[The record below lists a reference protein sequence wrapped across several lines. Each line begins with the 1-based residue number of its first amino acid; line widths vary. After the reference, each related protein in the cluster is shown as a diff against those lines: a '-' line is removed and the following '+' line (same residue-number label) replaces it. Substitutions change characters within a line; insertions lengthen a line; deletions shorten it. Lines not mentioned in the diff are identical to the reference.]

1 MNVIL
6 QSVYAGNVNY
16 YAAILKSENVIV
28 DINEHFLK
36 QSYRNRC
43 VIAGA
48 NGPLNLIVPVKRK
61 TGRVKLKDVEIDY
74 SENWQKI
81 HWKSIESA
89 YRTSP
94 YFEFYEDR
102 FKVLY
107 FAKEFKLLMN
117 WNSAI
122 NNAILTSLKHEPEIR
137 ISEKYI
143 SETDGY
149 EDLRSEIH
157 PKKQITSHYKVN
169 SYPQVFDDRMEFLPN
184 ISVLDLLFNEGPAA
198 YQLLLQ

>member
-16 YAAILKSENVIV
+16 YAALLKADEVLIDV
-28 DINEHFLK
+28 NEHFLK

-48 NGPLNLIVPVKRK
+48 NGPLNLIVSVKRK

-94 YFEFYEDR
+94 YFEFYED
-102 FKVLY
+102 K
-107 FAKEFKLLMN
+107 FKLLYASKEINLLMD
-117 WNSAI
+117 WNFAI
-122 NNAILTSLKHEPEIR
+122 HKAILNCLKHEVKQQKT
-137 ISEKYI
+137 EKYFSDI
-143 SETDGY
+143 DGY

-169 SYPQVFDDRMEFLPN
+169 TYPQVFDDRMDFLPN

-198 YQLLLQ
+198 SQWLLR

>member
-16 YAAILKSENVIV
+16 YAAILKSDKVLV
-28 DINEHFLK
+28 DVNEHFLK

-48 NGPLNLIVPVKRK
+48 NGPLNLIVPVRRK
-61 TGRVKLKDVEIDY
+61 NGRVKLKDIEIDY

-102 FKVLY
+102 FKALY
-107 FAKEFKLLMN
+107 ASKELKLLMD
-117 WNSAI
+117 WNFAI
-122 NNAILTSLKHEPEIR
+122 NNAILKSLKYESEIN
-137 ISEKYI
+137 ISDKYVVEK
-143 SETDGY
+143 DGF
-149 EDLRSEIH
+149 EDLRGKIH
-157 PKKQITSHYKVN
+157 PKKQHTSHCQIN
-169 SYPQVFDDRMEFLPN
+169 IYPQVFDDRMDFLPN

-198 YQLLLQ
+198 CQKLLQ

>member
-1 MNVIL
+1 MNIIL

-102 FKVLY
+102 FKALY
-107 FAKEFKLLMN
+107 FSKEFKLLMN
-117 WNSAI
+117 WNLAI
-122 NNAILTSLKHEPEIR
+122 NNAIQT
-137 ISEKYI
+137 
-143 SETDGY
+143 
-149 EDLRSEIH
+149 
-157 PKKQITSHYKVN
+157 
-169 SYPQVFDDRMEFLPN
+169 
-184 ISVLDLLFNEGPAA
+184 
-198 YQLLLQ
+198 

>member
-1 MNVIL
+1 
-6 QSVYAGNVNY
+6 
-16 YAAILKSENVIV
+16 
-28 DINEHFLK
+28 
-36 QSYRNRC
+36 
-43 VIAGA
+43 
-48 NGPLNLIVPVKRK
+48 
-61 TGRVKLKDVEIDY
+61 
-74 SENWQKI
+74 
-81 HWKSIESA
+81 
-89 YRTSP
+89 
-94 YFEFYEDR
+94 
-102 FKVLY
+102 
-107 FAKEFKLLMN
+107 MN

-122 NNAILTSLKHEPEIR
+122 NNAILKSLKHETKIS

>member
-6 QSVYAGNVNY
+6 QSVYAGNVHY

-28 DINEHFLK
+28 DVNEHFLK

-102 FKVLY
+102 FKALY
-107 FAKEFKLLMN
+107 FSKEFKLLMN
-117 WNSAI
+117 WNLAI

-169 SYPQVFDDRMEFLPN
+169 SYPQVFDDRMDFLPN
-184 ISVLDLLFNEGPAA
+184 ISVLDLLFNEGPVA

>member
-16 YAAILKSENVIV
+16 YAALLKADEVLIDV
-28 DINEHFLK
+28 NEHFLK

-102 FKVLY
+102 FKALY
-107 FAKEFKLLMN
+107 FSKEFKLLMN
-117 WNSAI
+117 WNLAI
-122 NNAILTSLKHEPEIR
+122 NNAILTSLKHESEIR

-157 PKKQITSHYKVN
+157 PKKQITTHYKVN
-169 SYPQVFDDRMEFLPN
+169 SYPQVFDDRMDFLPN

>member
-16 YAAILKSENVIV
+16 YAALLKADKVLIDV
-28 DINEHFLK
+28 NEHFLK

-48 NGPLNLIVPVKRK
+48 NGPLNLIVSVKRK
-61 TGRVKLKDVEIDY
+61 TGRIKLKDIEIDY

-94 YFEFYEDR
+94 YFEFYEDK
-102 FKVLY
+102 FKPLY
-107 FAKEFKLLMN
+107 ASTEINLLMD
-117 WNSAI
+117 WNFAI
-122 NNAILTSLKHEPEIR
+122 HQAILNCLKHEVKQKKT
-137 ISEKYI
+137 EKYY
-143 SETDGY
+143 SEIDGF
-149 EDLRSEIH
+149 EDLREKIH
-157 PKKQITSHYKVN
+157 PKKQHTSHCKMYN
-169 SYPQVFDDRMEFLPN
+169 YPQVFDDRMDFIPN

-198 YQLLLQ
+198 SQWLLQ

>member
-102 FKVLY
+102 FKALY
-107 FAKEFKLLMN
+107 FSKEFKLLMN

-169 SYPQVFDDRMEFLPN
+169 SYPQVFDDRMDFLPN

-198 YQLLLQ
+198 YQLMLQ

>member
-6 QSVYAGNVNY
+6 QSVYAGNINY

-28 DINEHFLK
+28 DVNEHFLK

-102 FKVLY
+102 FKALY
-107 FAKEFKLLMN
+107 FSKEFKLLMN
-117 WNSAI
+117 WNLAI
-122 NNAILTSLKHEPEIR
+122 NNAILTSLKHESEIR

-157 PKKQITSHYKVN
+157 PKKQITTHYKVN
-169 SYPQVFDDRMEFLPN
+169 SYPQVFDDRMDFLPN

>member
-48 NGPLNLIVPVKRK
+48 NGPLNLIVPVQRRGVRK
-61 TGRVKLKDVEIDY
+61 ALKDVKIDN
-74 SENWQKI
+74 SQRWQKL
-81 HWKSIESA
+81 HWKSLESA

-94 YFEFYEDR
+94 YFEYFEHKFFPIYNDQQHDFLFELN
-102 FKVLY
+102 VLVHRVIMDC
-107 FAKEFKLLMN
+107 LN
-117 WNSAI
+117 
-122 NNAILTSLKHEPEIR
+122 
-137 ISEKYI
+137 
-143 SETDGY
+143 
-149 EDLRSEIH
+149 EDLAISYSKNYVDDWKSSFDLRNQVH
-157 PKKQITSHYKVN
+157 PKKQPSVLFSNPLYT
-169 SYPQVFDDRMEFLPN
+169 QVFQDRMKHISN
-184 ISVLDLLFNEGPAA
+184 CSVLDILFNEGPRALS
-198 YQLLLQ
+198 LLKQ

>member
-28 DINEHFLK
+28 DVNEHFLK

-102 FKVLY
+102 FKALY
-107 FAKEFKLLMN
+107 FSKEFKLLMN
-117 WNSAI
+117 WNLAI

-169 SYPQVFDDRMEFLPN
+169 SYPQVFDDRMDFLPN